1 MTTPATNAGD
11 GVFYF
16 AYGSNMST
24 ARLVQRIP
32 VAVKL
37 CNARLEGYR
46 LQFHKIGQDGSGKC
60 DVVQTSAAD
69 AVVHGVLYEID
80 SAALKALDIFEGAGR
95 GYRRLTVG
103 VLRDNAGPIAAET
116 YVATA
121 IDPTLRPFCWYRE
134 HVLRGARESGL
145 PAHYVSF
152 IESVDCCPDPDRA
165 RHAREL
171 AIYGAEYASARA
183 RGPS

>member
-1 MTTPATNAGD
+1 MTTPAAD
-11 GVFYF
+11 VVFYF
-16 AYGSNMST
+16 AYGSNMSS

-32 VAVKL
+32 AAVKL
-37 CNARLEGYR
+37 CNARLAGYR
-46 LQFHKIGQDGSGKC
+46 LHFHKIGMDGSGKC
-60 DVVQTSAAD
+60 DVVQTTAAD
-69 AVVHGVLYEID
+69 AVVHGVLYR
-80 SAALKALDIFEGAGR
+80 LDPGDLMPLDTFEGAGV
-95 GYRRLTVG
+95 GYKRLTVG
-103 VLRDNAGPIAAET
+103 VLRDSGGLVAAET

-145 PAHYVSF
+145 PGHYVSG

-171 AIYGAEYASARA
+171 AIYGSEQTGLRVRGAS
-183 RGPS
+183 